1 LSPGD
6 GAPRRAEGVL
16 PFGNFATGDFA
27 TGNFAPGCGAMVA
40 PGTLNDRGR
49 SLQVS
54 AAIGGQL
61 VAGAAASMAL
71 GAPPLASAVGV
82 RDRRAVPALA
92 FWFGVFGLAGEVL
105 VSRSTDRRGA
115 NPLVAGLL
123 ALMPVSFVLRPLAL
137 PLSIG
142 AARRMRSAAP

>member
-16 PFGNFATGDFA
+16 LFGNFAP
-27 TGNFAPGCGAMVA
+27 GNFAPGCGAVVV
-40 PGTLNDRGR
+40 PGALSDIVR
-49 SLQVS
+49 SMQFS
-54 AAIGGQL
+54 AATGGQL
-61 VAGAAASMAL
+61 VTVAAASMAL

-92 FWFGVFGLAGEVL
+92 FWFGVFGLAGEVR

-123 ALMPVSFVLRPLAL
+123 ALTPVSFVLRPLA
-137 PLSIG
+137 PALSIG